1 MELSR
6 ENLGV
11 GGFYRKNVLALGQ
24 QHHENRDSIAG
35 FSVNFPEIIQ
45 NSIFT
50 EQVLGTALDQCYDKL
65 HVISAKLLPS
75 RHLPA

>member
-6 ENLGV
+6 ENLRV
-11 GGFYRKNVLALGQ
+11 GGFYRKNALALGQ

-35 FSVNFPEIIQ
+35 FSVNFPEIVQ

-50 EQVLGTALDQCYDKL
+50 EQVLGTASDQCYDQL
-65 HVISAKLLPS
+65 LVISIKLLPS